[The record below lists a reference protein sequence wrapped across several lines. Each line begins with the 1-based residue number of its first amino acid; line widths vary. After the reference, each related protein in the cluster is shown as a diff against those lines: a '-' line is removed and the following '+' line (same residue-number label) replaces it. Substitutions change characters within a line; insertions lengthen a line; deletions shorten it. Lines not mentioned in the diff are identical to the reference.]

1 MTPIDDFNPFMP
13 GDGQLPPYLAGR
25 ENEQGQFRQI
35 LAKMSARRSPA
46 GNIVMYGPR
55 GMGKTVLLNW
65 LKNEAKKS
73 GAKDNSIRTSW
84 VTPDQLVSPADMW
97 RCLLS
102 NDWKKHLKPSRWIA
116 NLFLLSAT
124 WESKGLANQTLVNTL
139 VAECKKRPLVLLM
152 DEAHTMD
159 AALCRG
165 LLNLSQVVRT
175 EAPFLLVLAGTPGL
189 LHFLS
194 TVNAS
199 FVERSDEISIGR
211 LDGHAVADA
220 IVKPLNEH
228 GIKITDD
235 ALARVVEDSQCY
247 PYFIQEWGKSLWD
260 EANKANLTCLTDEQ
274 VDIAELNVNG
284 KKQSFYA
291 KRWSKLLKDGLL
303 PAAEIIAEAFRDTPK
318 YKEIDLV
325 LLMRDALP
333 ADKADDQHIA
343 SLLQA
348 LTRQDFIW
356 RPAGTD
362 LYEAG
367 IPSLM
372 TYVLDQQREAG

>member
-13 GDGQLPPYLAGR
+13 GDGQPPPYLAGR